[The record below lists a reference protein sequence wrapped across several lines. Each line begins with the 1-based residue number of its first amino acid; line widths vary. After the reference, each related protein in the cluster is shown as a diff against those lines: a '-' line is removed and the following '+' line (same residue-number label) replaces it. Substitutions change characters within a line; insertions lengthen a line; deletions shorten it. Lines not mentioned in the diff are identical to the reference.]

1 MGASRFSSVIDE
13 WLPNYMNLKQPIS
26 TTLNVPIASAE
37 RCSLEDVNITDCPVD
52 LSRCELV
59 IHESIEEI
67 PRKSWDYLIGDSL
80 ITRSFDYLLAIQN
93 SSISGSRYYYPV
105 IYDRDRNI
113 IAHACIY
120 TVRTDFSQLLPKWL
134 FGTVQY
140 LRKFWPSL
148 LSVEITE
155 CGTPLAW
162 GCSIS
167 VGKGLSRS
175 SVLPLIN
182 DAMISIAE
190 KSKSRLLV
198 IRDFL
203 ESERDDSDQ
212 QLTSLGYRQRSN
224 YPLARIRV
232 RWDSYNEYI
241 GSFRARYRKDIKRRI
256 RIAESAGNG
265 VEVLDSFGSESS
277 RWAEQAS
284 VIREQTKGFRREAL
298 SPRYY
303 ENMDYLLGNDSKL
316 LVINNRGERVAHG
329 MIIFDRETTTATFF
343 GRESGPPQGEWFQLI
358 NSVIRIGIER
368 GSKYISLGLG
378 SYDGK
383 SILGADIEPLVVYR
397 RSTNPIFNFLINLIP
412 DLMKPKVRLHRNLFK
427 TNC

>member
-1 MGASRFSSVIDE
+1 
-13 WLPNYMNLKQPIS
+13 MNLKQS
-26 TTLNVPIASAE
+26 VSSTLNIPITSVEQRPLKA
-37 RCSLEDVNITDCPVD
+37 LNTKDCPVD

-59 IHESIEEI
+59 IHDSITEI
-67 PRKSWDYLIGDSL
+67 SRKSWDHLIGDSS
-80 ITRSFDYLLAIQN
+80 ITHSFDYLLAIQN

-105 IYDRDRNI
+105 VYDRDKNI
-113 IAHACIY
+113 VAHACIY
-120 TVRTDFSQLLPKWL
+120 TVRTDFAQLLPKPL
-134 FGTVQY
+134 FGVVQS

-155 CGTPLAW
+155 CATPLSW

-167 VGKGLSRS
+167 VVKGLSRS

-190 KSKSRLLV
+190 KSKSHLLV

-203 ESERDDSDQ
+203 QSGRDDSDE
-212 QLTSLGYRQRSN
+212 QLISLGYQQRSN

-232 RWDSYNEYI
+232 RWDSYDEYI
-241 GSFRARYRKDIKRRI
+241 GSFRARYRKDIRRRI
-256 RIAESAGNG
+256 RIAESAGNS

-277 RWAEQAS
+277 RWAKQAS
-284 VIREQTKGFRREAL
+284 VIREQTRGFRREAL
-298 SPRYY
+298 SPLYY
-303 ENMDYLLGNDSKL
+303 ENMDYLLGDDSKL
-316 LVINNRGERVAHG
+316 LVINNRGKRVAHG
-329 MIIFDRETTTATFF
+329 MVIFDRETTTATFF

-368 GSKYISLGLG
+368 GSKHISLGLG

-383 SILGADIEPLVVYR
+383 SIVGADIEPLVVYR
-397 RSTNPIFNFLINLIP
+397 RSTRPIINFIINLIP
-412 DLMKPKVRLHRNLFK
+412 DLMKPKVLLNRNLFR
-427 TNC
+427 TNR

>member
-1 MGASRFSSVIDE
+1 
-13 WLPNYMNLKQPIS
+13 MNLKQPVSS
-26 TTLNVPIASAE
+26 TLSIPIAQAE
-37 RCSLEDVNITDCPVD
+37 RRPREALYTKDHLVD

-59 IHESIEEI
+59 IHDSIQEI
-67 PRKSWDYLIGDSL
+67 SKKGWDSLIGDSS
-80 ITRSFDYLLAIQN
+80 ITRSYNYLLAIEK

-105 IYDRDRNI
+105 IYDQEKNI
-113 IAHACIY
+113 VAHACIY
-120 TVRTDFSQLLPKWL
+120 TVRTDFLQLLPKRL
-134 FGTVQY
+134 FGAVQY

-155 CGTPLAW
+155 CGIPLAW

-167 VGKGLSRS
+167 VVKGLSRS
-175 SVLPLIN
+175 RILPLIN
-182 DAMISIAE
+182 DAMISIADR
-190 KSKSRLLV
+190 SKSSLLV

-203 ESERDDSDQ
+203 ERERTDSDT

-232 RWDSYNEYI
+232 RWNSYNEYI
-241 GSFRARYRKDIKRRI
+241 GSFRARYRKDIRRRI
-256 RIAESAGNG
+256 RIAESAGNH
-265 VEVLDSFGSESS
+265 VEILDSFGSESL
-277 RWAEQAS
+277 RWAKQAS

-298 SPRYY
+298 SPLYY
-303 ENMDYLLGNDSKL
+303 ENMDCLLGHDSKL
-316 LVINNRGERVAHG
+316 LVINNRGDRVAHG

-343 GRESGPPQGEWFQLI
+343 GRESGTPKREWFQLI

-383 SILGADIEPLVVYR
+383 SIVGADIEPLVIYR
-397 RSTNPIFNFLINLIP
+397 RSTHPMLNFVINLIP
-412 DLMKPKVRLHRNLFK
+412 DLMKPKVLTNRNLFRA
-427 TNC
+427 NR